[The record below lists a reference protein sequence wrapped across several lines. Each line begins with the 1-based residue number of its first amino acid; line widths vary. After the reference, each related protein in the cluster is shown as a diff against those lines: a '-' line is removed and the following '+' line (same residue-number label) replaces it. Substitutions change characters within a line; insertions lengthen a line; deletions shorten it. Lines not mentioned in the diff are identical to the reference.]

1 MESMFKEDDLGKST
15 LLTIHVI
22 IRGRVQ
28 GVSFRSSLRNK
39 AEELNV
45 AGWTRNLSDGTV
57 EALLQGENRNVDL
70 LCEWCWVGPKSAKV
84 DSVSEERVETE
95 KIYQDFSILL

>member
-1 MESMFKEDDLGKST
+1 MSKNVKLGKSD

-39 AEELNV
+39 AEELMV
-45 AGWTRNLSDGTV
+45 AGWARNLSDGSV
-57 EALLQGENRNVDL
+57 EALLQGDKRNVDL
-70 LCEWCWVGPKSAKV
+70 LRDWCWIGPRSAKV
-84 DSVSEERVETE
+84 DSINVERVETE
-95 KIYQDFSILL
+95 KIYQDFSILF